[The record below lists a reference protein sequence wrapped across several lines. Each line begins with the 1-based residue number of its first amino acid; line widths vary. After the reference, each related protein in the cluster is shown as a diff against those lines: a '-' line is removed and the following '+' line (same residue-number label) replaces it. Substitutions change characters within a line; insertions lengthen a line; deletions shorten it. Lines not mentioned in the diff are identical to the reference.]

1 MPNVRYRSACLAVS
15 LLFLSQAGSG
25 QSPSGS
31 PDLVISQ
38 VYGGGGNT
46 GAPYNADFIELF
58 NRGAVSVPL
67 NGLSLQYASATGTGL
82 FGSPGITR
90 LPDVTLAPGQYF
102 LVREASGA
110 TGVALPQP
118 FYAAGAP
125 IAMGATG
132 GKVALVRGTAPLGC
146 NGGSTVCSAAQRASI
161 IDLVGYGDANFFEG
175 SGTALGASNTMAVI
189 RNGGGSVDTDNNRP
203 DFASGSPTPRNTG
216 NAVALSINDVTVAEG
231 DATNPVATFTVTLN
245 SPALVPVT
253 FTIETVDGTAT
264 AGFDYIAQPA
274 QTRTFAIGERTTTFD
289 VTVLADT
296 AVEPDETFEVVV
308 TNVTGVAVADD
319 RGLGTIRN
327 DDLPFYEINEL
338 QGDSAASPHVGERV
352 ATGGIVTG
360 LKTNGFFMQTADADA
375 DDSSDTSEGIFVFT
389 GSAPPTVAL
398 GDQVRVTGQVIEFR
412 RTNDVLPGTLTEIGG
427 TVQTTIVSSGNS
439 LPTSIDAATF
449 NPAAP
454 NRASQLERFESMLVR
469 AASLTVIAPTNRFGE
484 FFGVL
489 TGTPR
494 PFREPGVDVNDEL
507 PPASPAA
514 LPRFDGNLERL
525 MVDSDESLAGGGR
538 RPALAVSTGAIL
550 SPVEGPLDYAFDAYR
565 ISLGADPI
573 VTPGMTVIPA
583 PVPAVGEFTVG
594 ALNLL
599 NFNPPNP
606 NNPTQVAAFAAR
618 LQKASLVIRTALQTP
633 DILGLIEVG
642 DLNVLNQLATRVN
655 ADAGTAYQAFLI
667 EGIDNGTGNDQD
679 VGYLVNSARVTVMAE
694 PVPFGK
700 GETFAF
706 CGDDDVL
713 FDRPPFVLRAS
724 FQDVSFTV
732 VLNHLKSL
740 IEVNSNAPYVPSGD
754 GPCSGTIGERNRLKR
769 RLGAER
775 LADLLQ
781 DLRLDNLVVI
791 GDMNAFEFNDGY
803 VDVLGTVAGTPAPA
817 DQVIAPSD
825 DRWSHSLVNLVTTLA
840 VDRRYSY
847 VFDGSA
853 QVLDHVL
860 VNDAMLRRLRRF
872 AYARVNADFP
882 DASSAVPTVPDRF
895 SDHDGP
901 VAYFAPAA
909 NLTTTTD
916 VPAIVTA
923 GSAFA
928 YEATVTNAGP
938 DAADAVVLNNVL
950 PANADYASVAAPAGW
965 TCAVAAGTL
974 RCESASLAAGAT
986 ARFVVSMTAA
996 CALEHGVPFTSSTTT
1011 ASSTERESDTGDN
1024 ESADAG
1030 SFANPAPVIGDAGV
1044 DTPVLWPP
1052 NGKLHSVRV
1061 SYSIT
1066 DNCGPVR
1073 TQLTVRSNDP
1083 GGNEGHGS
1091 DPDWIVTGADTVQLR
1106 AERSGQAE
1114 AGRVYT
1120 ITITATDSAG
1130 NVTTQEVY
1138 VTVPHNQ

>member
-15 LLFLSQAGSG
+15 LLLLCQAGSG

-58 NRGAVSVPL
+58 NRGPEPVPL
-67 NGLSLQYASATGTGL
+67 NSLSLQYASAAGTGL
-82 FGSPGITR
+82 FGAPGITR

-110 TGVALPQP
+110 NGVAIPQP

-125 IAMGATG
+125 IAMSATG

-175 SGTALGASNTMAVI
+175 SATALGASNTMAVI
-189 RNGGGSVDTDNNRP
+189 RNGGGSVDTDNNRD

-216 NAVALSINDVTVAEG
+216 NVVTLAINDVTVAEG
-231 DATNPVATFTVTLN
+231 DVTNPVATFTVTLN

-253 FTIETVDGTAT
+253 FTIETVDGSAT
-264 AGFDYIAQPA
+264 AGFDYTAQPA
-274 QTRTFAIGERTTTFD
+274 QTRTLAIGERTTTFD
-289 VTVLADT
+289 VTVLGDS
-296 AVEPDETFEVVV
+296 AVEPDETFEVVL
-308 TNVTGVAVADD
+308 TNVTGAAVADD

-338 QGDSAASPHVGERV
+338 QGDGAASPHAGERV

-360 LKTNGFFMQTADADA
+360 LKTNGFFIQTADADA
-375 DDSSDTSEGIFVFT
+375 DDSADTSEGIFVFT
-389 GSAPPTVAL
+389 GSVPAVAL

-412 RTNDVLPGTLTEIGG
+412 RTSDALPGTLTEIGG
-427 TVQTTIVSSGNS
+427 TVHATLVSSGNP
-439 LPTSIDAATF
+439 LPASIDAATF

-489 TGTPR
+489 TGTAR

-507 PPASPAA
+507 PPGSPAT

-525 MVDSDESLAGGGR
+525 MVDSDEALAAGAR
-538 RPALAVSTGAIL
+538 RPAVAVSTGAIV

-565 ISLGADPI
+565 ISLGADPM
-573 VTPGMTVIPA
+573 VTPGMTVSPA
-583 PVPAVGEFTVG
+583 PVPAAAEFTVG

-606 NNPTQVAAFAAR
+606 NNAAQVAAFAAR

-679 VGYLVNSARVTVMAE
+679 VGYLVNTAGVTVVAE

-700 GETFAF
+700 GETFDF

-724 FQDVSFTV
+724 VEEVSFTV

-740 IEVNSNAPYVPSGD
+740 IEVNSTAPYVPSGG
-754 GPCSGTIGERNRLKR
+754 GPCSGTVGERNRLKR

-781 DLRLDNLVVI
+781 DLRLDNLVVL

-803 VDVLGTVAGTPAPA
+803 VDVLGTIAGTPAPA

-825 DRWSHSLVNLVTTLA
+825 DRWSYSLVNLITTLA
-840 VDRRYSY
+840 PDRRYSY

-860 VNDAMLRRLRRF
+860 VNDPMLRRLTRF

-916 VPAIVTA
+916 VPAVVTA
-923 GSAFA
+923 GSAFT

-938 DAADAVVLNNVL
+938 DAAGAVVLNNAL
-950 PANADYASVAAPAGW
+950 PANTDYASVAAPPGW
-965 TCAVAAGTL
+965 TCALAAAGTL

-986 ARFVVSMTAA
+986 ARFVVSMTAG
-996 CALEHGVPFTSSTTT
+996 CALAHGVAFTSSTTA
-1011 ASSTERESDTGDN
+1011 ASSTERDADSGDN
-1024 ESADAG
+1024 ESSDAG
-1030 SFANPAPVIGDAGV
+1030 SFANPAPVIGGAGV
-1044 DTPVLWPP
+1044 GTPVLWPP

-1066 DNCGPVR
+1066 DNCGPVQ
-1073 TQLTVRSNDP
+1073 TQLSVRSNDA
-1083 GGNEGHGS
+1083 GGHGG
-1091 DPDWIVTGADTVQLR
+1091 DPDWIVTGADTVRLR
-1106 AERSGQAE
+1106 AERSGQAKD
-1114 AGRVYT
+1114 GRVYT

-1130 NVTTQEVY
+1130 NVSTQDVY